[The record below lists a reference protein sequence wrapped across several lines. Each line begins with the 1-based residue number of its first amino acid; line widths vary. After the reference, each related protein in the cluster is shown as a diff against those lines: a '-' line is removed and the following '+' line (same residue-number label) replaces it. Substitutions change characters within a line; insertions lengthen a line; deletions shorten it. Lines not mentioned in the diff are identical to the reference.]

1 MQPQAAQSLKY
12 IIIILPLTRGIFN
25 SKNADFTEYF
35 HLHHNP
41 ATQRQTTRAL
51 CLCQQDLLLFS
62 YIIGRGGVPKILF
75 VGLVKGRIIGKAAI
89 LASFKGRRALVQ
101 KLVGINKAFGGN
113 VAPNRGIGGLFN
125 NAVQLIFT

>member
-1 MQPQAAQSLKY
+1 M
-12 IIIILPLTRGIFN
+12 
-25 SKNADFTEYF
+25 
-35 HLHHNP
+35 
-41 ATQRQTTRAL
+41 
-51 CLCQQDLLLFS
+51 
-62 YIIGRGGVPKILF
+62 PKILF

-89 LASFKGRRALVQ
+89 LAGFKGWRSLVQ